1 MGKKIS
7 ASTIALV
14 RKRRASWQSFL
25 DFVERHQSSHWLFRG
40 VADSVN
46 HYLKPKIGRAAGHY
60 SPSLERVIFA
70 NFKRRAR
77 QFVDTSAMTEW
88 DLLALGQHYGL
99 PTRLLDWTTN
109 PLVGAYFAVTSTP
122 TNATARVFAYQAP
135 RLIDVSK
142 ELDPFAVKIV
152 GAFIPSAV
160 APRIVSQKGLFTVH
174 PQPTIAL
181 TPTGGAAG
189 NHYFDINPD
198 DRAYFERKLFGFG
211 IDAAIIRSDLDGICE
226 SLAWQF
232 RRRVAVG
239 AFNY

>member
-14 RKRRASWQSFL
+14 RKRRASWQAFL

-46 HYLKPKIGRAAGHY
+46 HYLKPKIGRDAGHY
-60 SPSLERVIFA
+60 SPSLERVIFV
-70 NFKRRAR
+70 FFLCWVCL
-77 QFVDTSAMTEW
+77 FVVSCVLSVW
-88 DLLALGQHYGL
+88 VLFALGQHYGL

-160 APRIVSQKGLFTVH
+160 ASRIVSQKGLFTVH

-181 TPTGGAAG
+181 TPTGVVV
-189 NHYFDINPD
+189 
-198 DRAYFERKLFGFG
+198 GF
-211 IDAAIIRSDLDGICE
+211 
-226 SLAWQF
+226 F
-232 RRRVAVG
+232 
-239 AFNY
+239 F